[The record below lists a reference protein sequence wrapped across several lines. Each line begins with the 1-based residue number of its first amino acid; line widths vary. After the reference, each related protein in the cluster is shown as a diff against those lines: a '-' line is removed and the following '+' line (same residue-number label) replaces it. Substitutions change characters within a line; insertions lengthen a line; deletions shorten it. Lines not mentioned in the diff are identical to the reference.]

1 MTSNERRVINLIGLG
16 FFPADVARKMKV
28 SSPYVNTLLKKL
40 LSKGL
45 IQRTE
50 PKPRQDGRREYHHF
64 YEISPQLREQLQGK
78 EPEQFTACRVHN
90 LRKKLKILSQSKE
103 LSLDKRAGYQKSWK
117 IKGPLRHKF
126 WYPGKAGMPSVTV
139 DWHITTL
146 VVYVDKKQT
155 IVARDPN
162 EALEIG
168 WRSIYSAVD
177 LFIEQ
182 QKKFGVLIEVPHT
195 GETIGEPHGGFVG
208 SDSPVMEEGVTA
220 KNWWI
225 DRSQEAEL
233 GPGHPE
239 LETNKPENMTRLD
252 NLIKVSEQV
261 DLVQLP
267 EMFKGMIDP
276 LNDKMVQLVSQLQ
289 GGRPIQIM
297 FQNALDMMLRMTEK
311 MDKMDAELKELKERK

>member
-1 MTSNERRVINLIGLG
+1 
-16 FFPADVARKMKV
+16 
-28 SSPYVNTLLKKL
+28 
-40 LSKGL
+40 L

-50 PKPRQDGRREYHHF
+50 PKPREDRKREYHHF

-78 EPEQFTACRVHN
+78 QPEQFTACRVHN

-117 IKGPLRHKF
+117 IKGPMRHKF

-139 DWHITTL
+139 DYHIKTL

-168 WRSIYSAVD
+168 WRAIYSAVD

-208 SDSPVMEEGVTA
+208 SDNPAMEEGVTK

-261 DLVQLP
+261 DLTALPNAIKDSVKIAMPEAMREMEEKFGKLTNEVMTVMAFVQS
-267 EMFKGMIDP
+267 GMT
-276 LNDKMVQLVSQLQ
+276 VQHQVQQLTFLVAKQLEDNNQ
-289 GGRPIQIM
+289 LRKENEELRRIM
-297 FQNALDMMLRMTEK
+297 M
-311 MDKMDAELKELKERK
+311 ERK